1 MFAMQDKL
9 IFNLEPTFRC
19 NLGCEMC
26 PRFSSE
32 DSYLDMSMETFQ
44 LVCDSFDFAHTVD
57 FTGWG
62 EPLLHRNIYEMIRM
76 ARDHGCNTS
85 MTSNGTALTAANAN
99 RLIESGLN
107 SLTVSIDGLSPEV
120 YDKIR
125 VGASL
130 EQVEVNLRETS
141 RLIREQFSTLQLG
154 VAFTI
159 QELNAH
165 EVARSADC
173 GFLKY
178 RLDPRDGDAGRL
190 QRLETD
196 MRSAASRARELGM
209 AVSLDSELPLS
220 RDLAPRHCL
229 AAPLSSVY
237 FSYEGRVSPC
247 CHFGHHVSRF
257 FEGQFYPPSALFYGD
272 IRESSF
278 EEIWN
283 GGGFIDFRRGFE
295 DAHYPQ
301 QCRSCYL
308 LYGK

>member
-1 MFAMQDKL
+1 
-9 IFNLEPTFRC
+9 
-19 NLGCEMC
+19 
-26 PRFSSE
+26 
-32 DSYLDMSMETFQ
+32 
-44 LVCDSFDFAHTVD
+44 
-57 FTGWG
+57 
-62 EPLLHRNIYEMIRM
+62 
-76 ARDHGCNTS
+76 

-165 EVARSADC
+165 EVARSADWAFEVGAKAFHLKQLNVPSTEEDWKR

-283 GGGFIDFRRGFE
+283 GGGFIDFRR
-295 DAHYPQ
+295 
-301 QCRSCYL
+301 
-308 LYGK
+308 